1 MEEDNKKDIKFS
13 AEETDSGFDMEQT
26 EEAGEQE
33 EDSVIITMKDEDG
46 RDVDFEVLDAVE
58 YKGERYLVLLPP
70 GEEGVVILRE
80 DVNRGDE
87 ENSAYVTVTDDAT
100 LQAVFRVFEEH
111 CKDEFDF
118 E

>member
-58 YKGERYLVLLPP
+58 YKGERYLVL
-70 GEEGVVILRE
+70 
-80 DVNRGDE
+80 
-87 ENSAYVTVTDDAT
+87 DAT
-100 LQAVFRVFEEH
+100 LQAVFKAFEEH